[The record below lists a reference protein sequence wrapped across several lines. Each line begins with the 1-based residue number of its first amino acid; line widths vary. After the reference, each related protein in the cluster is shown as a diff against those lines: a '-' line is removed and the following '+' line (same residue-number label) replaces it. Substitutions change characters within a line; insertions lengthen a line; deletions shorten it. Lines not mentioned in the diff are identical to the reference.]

1 MTKKTR
7 RDGPNAS
14 LLIARNNNTPAI
26 DSLIIGSGT
35 ANQCSTAVGQETRS
49 RALPLPRSGRAIS
62 TDRARRAVWVRRVN
76 RSTAKRC
83 HNTCSIELLVR
94 GMDDSNDGRSAW
106 ARTGVTC
113 SSGSGSAE
121 IVGRRGPLVA
131 RQASP
136 GVLPSRRTVSRVFWP
151 VGLLP
156 PSGCVCCQACQGC
169 GLLGT
174 RTEQLELDHS
184 SAWGGEALS
193 TSQVLP

>member
-1 MTKKTR
+1 M
-7 RDGPNAS
+7 
-14 LLIARNNNTPAI
+14 LF
-26 DSLIIGSGT
+26 
-35 ANQCSTAVGQETRS
+35 RS
-49 RALPLPRSGRAIS
+49 IS

-94 GMDDSNDGRSAW
+94 GIDDVNDGRSAW

-121 IVGRRGPLVA
+121 IVGRRGPLLA

-169 GLLGT
+169 GQG
-174 RTEQLELDHS
+174 RS
-184 SAWGGEALS
+184 SWSSIIRLHGVVSLFPPLKSCLS
-193 TSQVLP
+193 SVGRMESDTFSASYACRRPGRRNV